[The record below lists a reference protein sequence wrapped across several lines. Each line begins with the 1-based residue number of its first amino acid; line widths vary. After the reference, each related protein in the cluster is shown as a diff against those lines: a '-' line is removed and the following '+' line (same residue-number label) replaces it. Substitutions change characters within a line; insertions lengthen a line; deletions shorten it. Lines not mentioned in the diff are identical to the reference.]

1 MTFEDFWKAWPKST
15 RKGGK
20 SQCLKVWIKTYCD
33 SCADQIIKHV
43 EWMKTTDQW
52 RKDNGA
58 FIPAPLVYLNQ
69 QRWDGA
75 EIPDVKPVYTI
86 DPHIVAMEE
95 MKAKAVPMPDWLKE
109 KWKKN
114 GT

>member
-20 SQCLKVWIKTYCD
+20 SECLKKWQKYYCD
-33 SCADQIIKHV
+33 TCVDQIIKHV
-43 EWMKTTDQW
+43 EWMKTTNDW

-75 EIPDVKPVYTI
+75 EIPEMKPVQTI
-86 DPHIVAMEE
+86 DPALAKIDADRK
-95 MKAKAVPMPDWLKE
+95 KAAPMPEHIRARLAELRK
-109 KWKKN
+109 
-114 GT
+114 